1 MKVGDLVRNVIPMRT
16 NPVVHSLEEE
26 IPRGTVGVIT
36 KVRDPDAFFAQG
48 DPRTRTTVDAVMETA
63 SGAAYCGGYEQGFFE
78 VINEG
83 R

>member
-1 MKVGDLVRNVIPMRT
+1 MKVGDLVRNVIAMRT

-26 IPRGTVGVIT
+26 IPRGTIGVIT
-36 KVRDPDAFFAQG
+36 KVRDPDAFN
-48 DPRTRTTVDAVMETA
+48 DTVDAVMETA

-78 VINEG
+78 VISES

>member
-26 IPRGTVGVIT
+26 IPNGTVGVIAKIRGALDGGT
-36 KVRDPDAFFAQG
+36 YI
-48 DPRTRTTVDAVMETA
+48 DAVMETA
-63 SGAAYCGGYEQGFFE
+63 SGAAYCGGYSQGFFE